1 MAPRPSSRRISYLP
15 ILLISAMRRSEE
27 GAGRP
32 SDADRKCANAGGAP
46 ASRSRA
52 TALRHLYL
60 LSISHTFFWI
70 SRWTMVS
77 SETPPCCDCEMPI
90 TDVDV
95 APTSIFSSV

>member
-1 MAPRPSSRRISYLP
+1 MVPIARR
-15 ILLISAMRRSEE
+15 AQ
-27 GAGRP
+27 AGC
-32 SDADRKCANAGGAP
+32 ADAGGAP
-46 ASRSRA
+46 APRRRGSAR
-52 TALRHLYL
+52 RHLYL

-95 APTSIFSSV
+95 APTYIFSSV